1 MWRDRNLRFWPKAD
15 TASEGVNIGIGIYR
29 GAERGGGGG
38 GLFLGNH
45 YSGLPITRTFK
56 GNRKTFDLSGV

>member
-15 TASEGVNIGIGIYR
+15 KASEGVNIGIGIYR

-38 GLFLGNH
+38 GVFF
-45 YSGLPITRTFK
+45 SEIITVDSR
-56 GNRKTFDLSGV
+56 